1 MNGQAITTYLRNL
14 YQAVQKDDVSSLGA
28 QLSYYFI
35 LSVFPFLIF
44 LITLLDYTPLTQQH
58 TIDELSI
65 LLPEPAFVIV
75 KEILTEVAAAD
86 NFTLL
91 SLGILG
97 TIWTASRGSAALIK
111 AINRAYGI
119 TESRSF
125 FTINAIGIFSTFA
138 LALIIIFS
146 LSLLVFGRYLGLLA
160 FQRIGMEKFFYVLWP
175 FLRFSIPLL
184 IIFCVFSLLYIYAPD
199 CRLRFRDIYPGAIFA
214 TLAWLVA
221 SQLFAYYVNHFG
233 NFSRTYGSLGGIIV
247 FLVWL
252 YISSS
257 ITLLGAEINAV
268 SDRTFKKNRE
278 ITRSIIE
285 K

>member
-1 MNGQAITTYLRNL
+1 MKGQKTITYLRKL
-14 YQAVQKDDVSSLGA
+14 YKAVQKDEISSLGA

-44 LITLLDYTPLTQQH
+44 LVALLDYTPLTQQD
-58 TIDELSI
+58 TINELSI
-65 LLPEPAFVIV
+65 LLPESVFVIV
-75 KEILTEVAAAD
+75 REILMEVAAAN

-111 AINRAYGI
+111 AINRAYGL

-125 FTINAIGIFSTFA
+125 FTLNAIGILSTFA
-138 LALIIIFS
+138 LALVIIFS
-146 LSLLVFGRYLGLLA
+146 LSLLIFGRYLALLA
-160 FQRIGMEKFFYVLWP
+160 FQRIGMEEFFYILLP
-175 FLRFSIPLL
+175 YLRYSIPLL
-184 IIFCVFSLLYIYAPD
+184 IIFCVFSFLYLYAPD
-199 CRLRFRDIYPGAIFA
+199 CRLHFRDIYPGAIFA
-214 TLAWLVA
+214 TLFWLAA
-221 SQLFAYYVNHFG
+221 SQLFAYYVNNFG

-257 ITLLGAEINAV
+257 IVLLGAEINAV
-268 SDRTFKKNRE
+268 SNQRLKTKK
-278 ITRSIIE
+278 
-285 K
+285 

>member
-1 MNGQAITTYLRNL
+1 MNFYPILTYFRNL
-14 YQAVQKDDVSSLGA
+14 YQAVQEDDVTSLGA

-35 LSVFPFLIF
+35 LSFFPFLIF

-58 TIDELSI
+58 TIDELSN
-65 LLPEPAFVIV
+65 LLPESAFAIV
-75 KEILTEVAAAD
+75 KQILTEVAAAD

-111 AINRAYGI
+111 SINRAYGI
-119 TESRSF
+119 AESRSF
-125 FTINAIGIFSTFA
+125 FKLNAIGVFSIFA

-146 LSLLVFGRYLGLLA
+146 LSLLVFGRYLGSLV
-160 FQRIGMEKFFYVLWP
+160 FQRIGMEEFFYTIWP
-175 FLRFSIPLL
+175 FLRISIPLL
-184 IIFCVFSLLYIYAPD
+184 IIFFVISFLYMYALD
-199 CRLRFRDIYPGAIFA
+199 SRFNFRDIYPGAIFA
-214 TLAWLVA
+214 TLTWLAA
-221 SQLFAYYVNHFG
+221 SQLFAYYVNNFG

-257 ITLLGAEINAV
+257 IILLGAEINAV
-268 SDRTFKKNRE
+268 SNHTYKEKK
-278 ITRSIIE
+278 
-285 K
+285 